1 MKKKKLFFLPLLF
14 CAFIIQAD
22 AAGSFQI
29 DLDQLDKEQSIG
41 NNINQSVD
49 NSYKIDYQAQTNEEE
64 QEIARLSRKVVYL
77 LVGNENTEFTVEN
90 YMYRKEALQDMC
102 YDPDIPKDEN
112 GDYDFTS
119 QEAADSFIMSYFVG
133 GLFKNIARNNPT
145 YKKVGQP
152 IVIKNDDRYLSSIA
166 ISDFT
171 YNDYDHDN
179 PMEIIRSTTDVI
191 FYFEFKKDGEEW
203 KLSYANAHFSDNTDQ
218 YFEDLT
224 EQEASSSYNIEMNFD
239 DLKDQFD
246 FSKLE
251 KVGEDTWEKLY
262 NLNKRNSVILNS
274 YYRNNVVNTANG
286 FYLRKGVIVTTWSFV
301 QKALQD
307 SQYISITDSS
317 GKAHVMEGII
327 YVNEDVNL
335 VLLKQ
340 EDESGT
346 TPTLTSPTKLQS
358 EDPVFMISS
367 KLGYTLKL
375 SSGLYISTTN
385 DKIKNVLP
393 LTENDQ
399 GSPLYN
405 IDGTIIGIN
414 TNEVVNNNFSN
425 AMSMD
430 LIQELQNQLKNQ
442 DFDEINAISFDNLKE
457 QYFYTGENEETVKKN
472 IKDRIWNKYKKI
484 GNLEENIHM
493 ELVKAS
499 YKNKTL
505 SLRYK
510 NGISNF
516 VSSMSLS
523 KQYRSALIE
532 DGYEEK
538 FSSQDKYIYE
548 NKEYK
553 IVLMDAFDYLIIIIT
568 EV

>member
-14 CAFIIQAD
+14 CAFMIQAD

-90 YMYRKEALQDMC
+90 YMYRKETLQDMC

-152 IVIKNDDRYLSSIA
+152 IVIKGEDRYLSTIA

-171 YNDYDHDN
+171 YNDYDNDN

-191 FYFEFKKDGEEW
+191 FYLEFKKDGEEW
-203 KLSYANAHFSDNTDQ
+203 KLSYANAHFSDDTDQ

-224 EQEASSSYNIEMNFD
+224 EQEDSSSYNIEMDFE

-251 KVGEDTWEKLY
+251 KVGEGTWEKLY
-262 NLNKRNSVILNS
+262 NSNKRNSVILNS

-317 GKAHVMEGII
+317 GKAHVMEGVI
-327 YVNEDVNL
+327 YVNEDVDL
-335 VLLKQ
+335 VLIKQ

-442 DFDEINAISFDNLKE
+442 DFDAINAISFDNLKE

>member
-14 CAFIIQAD
+14 CAFMIQAD

-64 QEIARLSRKVVYL
+64 QEIARLSRKAVYL

-90 YMYRKEALQDMC
+90 YMYRKEALLNMC
-102 YDPDIPKDEN
+102 YDPEVPNDEN
-112 GDYDFTS
+112 GYFDFSS
-119 QEAADSFIMSYFVG
+119 QEAADSFVMSYFVFG
-133 GLFKNIARNNPT
+133 SFRNIARVNPT

-152 IVIKNDDRYLSSIA
+152 IVIKGDDRYFSTIA

-171 YNDYDHDN
+171 YDGYDEEN
-179 PMEIIRSTTDVI
+179 PMEIVRSTTDVI

-203 KLSYANAHFSDNTDQ
+203 KLSYANSLFSDNTDQ

-224 EQEASSSYNIEMNFD
+224 EQEDSSSYNIEMDFE

-262 NLNKRNSVILNS
+262 NSNKRNSVILNS

-317 GKAHVMEGII
+317 GKAHVMEGVI
-327 YVNEDVNL
+327 YVNEDVDL
-335 VLLKQ
+335 VLIKQ

-358 EDPVFMISS
+358 EDPFFMISS
-367 KLGYTLKL
+367 KLVYTLKL

-430 LIQELQNQLKNQ
+430 LIQELQNQ
-442 DFDEINAISFDNLKE
+442 
-457 QYFYTGENEETVKKN
+457 
-472 IKDRIWNKYKKI
+472 
-484 GNLEENIHM
+484 
-493 ELVKAS
+493 
-499 YKNKTL
+499 
-505 SLRYK
+505 
-510 NGISNF
+510 
-516 VSSMSLS
+516 
-523 KQYRSALIE
+523 
-532 DGYEEK
+532 
-538 FSSQDKYIYE
+538 
-548 NKEYK
+548 
-553 IVLMDAFDYLIIIIT
+553 
-568 EV
+568 

>member
-14 CAFIIQAD
+14 CAFMIQAD

-41 NNINQSVD
+41 NTINQSVD

-90 YMYRKEALQDMC
+90 YMYRKETLQDMC

-152 IVIKNDDRYLSSIA
+152 IVIKGEDRYLSTIA

-171 YNDYDHDN
+171 YNDYDNDN

-191 FYFEFKKDGEEW
+191 FYLEFKKDGEEW
-203 KLSYANAHFSDNTDQ
+203 KLSYANAHFSDDTDQ

-224 EQEASSSYNIEMNFD
+224 EQEDSSSYNIEMDFE

-251 KVGEDTWEKLY
+251 KVGEGTWEKLY
-262 NLNKRNSVILNS
+262 NSNKRNSVILNS

-317 GKAHVMEGII
+317 GKAHVMEGVI
-327 YVNEDVNL
+327 YVNEDVDL
-335 VLLKQ
+335 VLIKQ

-346 TPTLTSPTKLQS
+346 TPTLTSSTKLQS

-442 DFDEINAISFDNLKE
+442 DFDAINAISFDNLKE

>member
-14 CAFIIQAD
+14 CAFMIQAD

-41 NNINQSVD
+41 NTINQSVD

-90 YMYRKEALQDMC
+90 YMYRKETLQDMC

-152 IVIKNDDRYLSSIA
+152 IVIKGEDRYLSTIA

-171 YNDYDHDN
+171 YNDYDNDN

-191 FYFEFKKDGEEW
+191 FYLEFKKDGEEW
-203 KLSYANAHFSDNTDQ
+203 KLSYANAHFSDDTDQ

-224 EQEASSSYNIEMNFD
+224 EQEDSSSYNVEMDFE

-251 KVGEDTWEKLY
+251 KVGEGTWEKLY
-262 NLNKRNSVILNS
+262 NSNKRNSVILNS

-317 GKAHVMEGII
+317 GKAHVMEGVI
-327 YVNEDVNL
+327 YVNEDVDL
-335 VLLKQ
+335 VLIKQ

-346 TPTLTSPTKLQS
+346 TPTLTSSTKLQS

-414 TNEVVNNNFSN
+414 INEVVNNNFSN

-442 DFDEINAISFDNLKE
+442 DFDAINAISFDNLKE

-484 GNLEENIHM
+484 GNLEENIHL